1 MTPDIEEYIE
11 KYPEEIIRLFMKT
24 RDIVLSIDGI
34 SIEEKMWAKLPSY
47 YYGGKVVRI
56 IPFKDHI
63 NIEADGLAK
72 HASKFEDSSLHQRE
86 CLQIQ
91 YNQEVDFDALK
102 TVFLDTYM

>member
-24 RDIVLSIDGI
+24 RDILLSIDGI

-47 YYGGKVVRI
+47 YYKEKFIRI

-63 NIEADGLAK
+63 NIEAEGLVR
-72 HASKFEDSSLHQRE
+72 HINDFNGCKFTPKGM
-86 CLQIQ
+86 LQIKT
-91 YNQEVDFDALK
+91 NQVIDFERLK
-102 TVFLDTYM
+102 KVFSETLV

>member
-1 MTPDIEEYIE
+1 MTLDIEEYIE
-11 KYPEEIIRLFMKT
+11 KYPDEIIRLFMKT

-47 YYGGKVVRI
+47 YYGEKFVRI

-72 HASKFEDSSLHQRE
+72 HASKFEGLKFTPKGM
-86 CLQIQ
+86 LQIQ
-91 YNQEVDFDALK
+91 YNQKVNFDALK

>member
-1 MTPDIEEYIE
+1 MIQEIAQYLD
-11 KYPEEIIRLFMKT
+11 KYPEEIISLFLKI
-24 RDIVLSIDGI
+24 REVVFSIEGI

-72 HASKFEDSSLHQRE
+72 HASKFEGFKFTPKGM
-86 CLQIQ
+86 LQIQ
-91 YNQEVDFDALK
+91 YNQEVNFDTLK